1 MVGCGSYSNR
11 QRAGGKLSDLPS
23 LGAGRAARAHPTA
36 SQSIRDAH
44 RDNMSPVWIL
54 LTLLPVLGGSVRF
67 NCKGRILG
75 AYYAD
80 AKSGCKA
87 FHVCVRVAGGGIR
100 DFRFFCPPGTLFHQE
115 AQTCTDWGDDDPLAC
130 PANIYD
136 GFDTKK
142 LTGNRDEEAEF
153 GLQRAETGD
162 RRLSQN
168 NVASSRP
175 DSDLRAAHSSDFFS
189 GQRDRG
195 RDESSPTSPPVSPSP
210 SSQIYSRQPSRRP
223 TSARAFPTT
232 QYTTPAPSP
241 SPQPSNRPQYEG
253 GSKRKLVRK
262 RPIYVPTKAA
272 ITTVPP
278 VSVPQQNYAEPLQ
291 QSQQNYN
298 QQQNYNSKQNAN
310 PQQNFNLQNN
320 YNAQPNFNRR
330 VPPQNKQ
337 FYTTTPDVPPQYQE
351 YKDEYVE
358 VSRVTPKQNR
368 FYPKSVSS
376 TSLPQTTNSQR
387 YNKNDGLIEIYN
399 YDSQSTPGINVQKE
413 NRPLKVK
420 NNFNE
425 NVPRDPEFQRTKNF
439 NFNNARDSPATTDY
453 SVSTRAF
460 PTTTVAYKNY
470 NSVPYEPEKA
480 NYVPYSK
487 QNNFNSNYPTTTSAS
502 ITTIYTTSRP
512 EPPPNLNTIAYNT
525 NIGFNAQ
532 TNNYASG
539 EDDGQYHPP
548 EGEDDGLYKPEVYD
562 RELLSGA
569 HSLNIAA
576 SGNRLQED
584 RKTYSKTKSPHKLVA
599 QTAAPRPFKPA
610 PTPTIPPTTRA
621 QETIYTTTQQ
631 PQTVNTQRTFD
642 YFQTYT
648 TTSRPSDYL
657 AIGQT
662 LAPANE
668 LPARQTTTAV
678 PPVKETRPP
687 RPATRA
693 PAPATQPTVPP
704 TAAPRSPHFAQ
715 PANKKEDNSYDYAY
729 YDSDPGFSEYDQIE
743 EFGKTNKKKRS

>member
-1 MVGCGSYSNR
+1 M
-11 QRAGGKLSDLPS
+11 
-23 LGAGRAARAHPTA
+23 
-36 SQSIRDAH
+36 I
-44 RDNMSPVWIL
+44 
-54 LTLLPVLGGSVRF
+54 
-67 NCKGRILG
+67 
-75 AYYAD
+75 
-80 AKSGCKA
+80 
-87 FHVCVRVAGGGIR
+87 
-100 DFRFFCPPGTLFHQE
+100 
-115 AQTCTDWGDDDPLAC
+115 
-130 PANIYD
+130 

-195 RDESSPTSPPVSPSP
+195 RDESSPTPPPVSPSP
-210 SSQIYSRQPSRRP
+210 SSQIYSRQSFRRP
-223 TSARAFPTT
+223 TSARTFPTT
-232 QYTTPAPSP
+232 QYTTPVSPP
-241 SPQPSNRPQYEG
+241 SPQPPNRPQYEG
-253 GSKRKLVRK
+253 GTKRKLVRK
-262 RPIYVPTKAA
+262 RPIYVSTKATV
-272 ITTVPP
+272 TTVPP
-278 VSVPQQNYAEPLQ
+278 VSVQQQNYPEQQQ

-298 QQQNYNSKQNAN
+298 QQQNYNSNQNAN
-310 PQQNFNLQNN
+310 LQQNFNLQKN
-320 YNAQPNFNRR
+320 YNAQSNFNRR
-330 VPPQNKQ
+330 VPAQNKQ

-368 FYPKSVSS
+368 FYQKSVSS
-376 TSLPQTTNSQR
+376 TSFPQPTNSER
-387 YNKNDGLIEIYN
+387 YNKNDGLIELYN

-413 NRPLKVK
+413 SRPLKVK
-420 NNFNE
+420 NNFNVVD
-425 NVPRDPEFQRTKNF
+425 VPRDPEFQRTKNL

-453 SVSTRAF
+453 TVSTRNF

-470 NSVPYEPEKA
+470 NSVSYEPEKA
-480 NYVPYSK
+480 NYVSYSK
-487 QNNFNSNYPTTTSAS
+487 QNNFNNNYPTTTSAP

-512 EPPPNLNTIAYNT
+512 EPPPNLNTVAYNT

-532 TNNYASG
+532 TNNYAESG

-576 SGNRLQED
+576 SGNRLPED
-584 RKTYSKTKSPHKLVA
+584 RKKYSKTQSPQKSVA

-610 PTPTIPPTTRA
+610 PTPTIPPTTRV
-621 QETIYTTTQQ
+621 QEPIYTTTQL

-657 AIGQT
+657 GSGQT
-662 LAPANE
+662 FAPVNE
-668 LPARQTTTAV
+668 QPARHSTTAV
-678 PPVKETRPP
+678 PRVKETRPP

-693 PAPATQPTVPP
+693 PAPAIQPTVAP
-704 TAAPRSPHFAQ
+704 TAPPRPPHFAQ
-715 PANKKEDNSYDYAY
+715 PVNKKEDSSYDYAY

-743 EFGKTNKKKRS
+743 EFGKTNKKKRSS